1 MATKTPAQEEI
12 YAAIAGLRRVSD
24 AFRKRREEL
33 ALSVGLTEGQWGVME
48 EIATLHFMPSM
59 FAKNRSSSAA
69 AVSKTLRQLA
79 DKGLIRSSLSKAD
92 GRQRDYELTAKGEK
106 TLQALRA
113 ERERAIAEI
122 WRPLE
127 RDAILAF
134 TVFATTLAD
143 RLEIYP
149 NKER

>member
-1 MATKTPAQEEI
+1 MATKPPAQEEI

-33 ALSVGLTEGQWGVME
+33 AISVGLTEGQWGVME

-59 FAKNRSSSAA
+59 FAKHRSSSAA

-92 GRQRDYELTAKGEK
+92 GRQRDYELTAK
-106 TLQALRA
+106 
-113 ERERAIAEI
+113 
-122 WRPLE
+122 
-127 RDAILAF
+127 
-134 TVFATTLAD
+134 
-143 RLEIYP
+143 
-149 NKER
+149 

>member
-1 MATKTPAQEEI
+1 MATKNPAQEEI

-33 ALSVGLTEGQWGVME
+33 ALSVDLTEGQWGVME

-92 GRQRDYELTAKGEK
+92 GRQRDYELTAKRPCRPC
-106 TLQALRA
+106 ALSASAPSPRFGVPWIGT
-113 ERERAIAEI
+113 R
-122 WRPLE
+122 
-127 RDAILAF
+127 F
-134 TVFATTLAD
+134 
-143 RLEIYP
+143 
-149 NKER
+149 

>member
-1 MATKTPAQEEI
+1 MATKPPTQEEL

-48 EIATLHFMPSM
+48 EIASLHFMPSM
-59 FAKNRSSSAA
+59 FAKHRSSSAA

-79 DKGLIRSSLSKAD
+79 DKGLVRSSLSKSD

-106 TLQALRA
+106 TLQTLRA
-113 ERERAIAEI
+113 ERERAIATI
-122 WRPLE
+122 WRPLD
-127 RDAILAF
+127 RDGILAF
-134 TVFATTLAD
+134 TTFATTLAD
-143 RLEIYP
+143 RLETYP
-149 NKER
+149 KKET